1 MTTCGGWLESLSVSL
16 DGALP
21 ENERGP
27 LETHLKDCRGCQQ
40 RLRSLRA
47 LKHAIARL
55 ASRETPPG
63 AVRAHVE
70 ALVLRDRGAGRSAL
84 ALRVALA
91 ASLAVGTWAFVTWRH
106 DRRSPSAELA
116 DALAGDHL
124 HSVPEAMPA
133 EVATEDPGEVV
144 KFFTGRVPF
153 DPVAPAI
160 PGARL
165 LGGRLCQV
173 DGRRVQLL
181 FYRTDSKATV
191 SLFVADRALGN
202 DGCREAR
209 GLQVCSRGA
218 GSLTLVLVG
227 SGEAEQLRLL
237 VEGAAF

>member
-1 MTTCGGWLESLSVSL
+1 MTTCGGWLESLSASL
-16 DGALP
+16 DGALS
-21 ENERGP
+21 EDKRGR
-27 LETHLKDCRGCQQ
+27 LEAHLEACGGCQQ
-40 RLRSLRA
+40 HLRSLRA

-55 ASRETPPG
+55 PSRETPPG

-70 ALVLRDRGAGRSAL
+70 ALALRDRGAGRSAL

-202 DGCREAR
+202 DFCREAR
-209 GLQVCSRGA
+209 GLEVCSRGT

-227 SGEAEQLRLL
+227 NGEAEYLRRL
-237 VEGAAF
+237 VEGAVF